1 MRTQIPWYHVVTNI
15 YVEEN
20 TVFIAWWSLFIPS
33 SCDWLGLY
41 NLQKA
46 PPTREEV
53 MNIVHHWFVSNKRAY
68 IPDQGLYH
76 ILIVQNNS
84 NLIFTIGPWKY
95 VLRSLQERLNVLILR
110 LNNALHKIWVV
121 YSLNDVT
128 FPSNPHFL
136 GSIELPW
143 WNWVCN

>member
-1 MRTQIPWYHVVTNI
+1 MRTQIPWYNVVPNI
-15 YVEEN
+15 YVEGN

-33 SCDWLGLY
+33 SCDWLGLH

-53 MNIVHHWFVSNKRAY
+53 MNLVNHLFVSNTRAY

-76 ILIVQNNS
+76 ILSVQNNS

-95 VLRSLQERLNVLILR
+95 VLRSLQERLNVLILL

-121 YSLNDVT
+121 YSPNDAT
-128 FPSNPHFL
+128 FPKQSSFSREHWTAMNKL
-136 GSIELPW
+136 SL
-143 WNWVCN
+143 